1 MSVGDVL
8 DRYQEALLNEFVYT
22 AENESATERLGS
34 ALAKLLPNG
43 SVIGMIGV
51 LGAGK
56 TRLVRAVAEALG
68 VPKNTAGSPT
78 FVLIH
83 EYCEGV
89 RPVYHFDTYRL
100 RDSDEFIE
108 LGPYEYFDS
117 DGLSFVEW
125 ADRVEEILPT
135 DRIEIQIDLL
145 DETKRLI
152 TIRTLGDAAPDL
164 IFELQKELS

>member
-1 MSVGDVL
+1 MS
-8 DRYQEALLNEFVYT
+8 EFVYT
-22 AENESATERLGS
+22 AEDELATERLGS
-34 ALAKLLPNG
+34 ALAKFLPNG

-68 VPKNTAGSPT
+68 VPQNIAGSPT

-83 EYCEGV
+83 EYNEGS

-108 LGPYEYFDS
+108 LGPDEYFDS
-117 DGLSFVEW
+117 EGLSFVEW
-125 ADRVEEILPT
+125 ADRVEEVLPA

-145 DETKRLI
+145 DETKRLF
-152 TIRTLGDAAPDL
+152 TIRVLGDAAPAL
-164 IFELQKELS
+164 IDDLQKELF